1 MKIPP
6 IIHQKWNDEHVPK
19 VFQMLSQTW
28 REMLPDWEYHLWT
41 DETTREFVRTNF
53 PDFLMRYDAYPK
65 DIQRT
70 DAVRYL
76 ILKTHGGLYVDMDFE
91 CLKPEFV
98 TLLGNASF
106 VIGKEPHSHAKKQ
119 GKEYILCNALMASTP
134 NHPFLDAVCQRM
146 MTHPHG
152 WHVRHAGDILDSTGP
167 FLLTDAYKDF
177 HDKGSV
183 RIIEPEYLYPIKIG
197 ETKNIIDNNIP
208 DDMQQRI
215 NEAYAIH
222 YFAGSWHNK

>member
-1 MKIPP
+1 MRIPK
-6 IIHQKWNDEHVPK
+6 IIHQKWNDERVPK

-53 PDFLMRYDAYPK
+53 PDFLARYDAYPK

-98 TLLGNASF
+98 TLLENASF
-106 VIGKEPHSHAKKQ
+106 VIGKEPHSHAQKQ
-119 GKEYILCNALMASTP
+119 GKKYILCNALMASMP
-134 NHPFLDAVCQRM
+134 NHPFLGVVCQRM
-146 MTHPHG
+146 MTHPQG
-152 WHVRHAGDILDSTGP
+152 WRVQHAGDILDSTGP
-167 FLLTDAYKDF
+167 FLLTDVYKGF

-197 ETKNIIDNNIP
+197 ETNNIIDNNIP

-215 NEAYAIH
+215 NEAFAIH